1 MNICILV
8 TTRTMLLT
16 CWLDMRGL
24 QPSERALIQTPGA
37 TCYND
42 LYKACVSA
50 KKAELDLA
58 NKSGT
63 KDPFL
68 EPSTFYRTFR
78 DAHYHSDYTHAGSR
92 LASNLHSY
100 FFDYLNV
107 KQPTLRFLRD
117 SSKYADMIDAA
128 NRAGGNAWL
137 FLLTVSEATIPYYR
151 MHDVAYDAMLEKYS
165 KTEVDFLRQ
174 YADFQ
179 DLVQKTYLWTIKPWE
194 PIKEK
199 RTFDLS
205 KYSQER
211 RVLLEQAI
219 ECINSLMHFNAWEFI
234 ASDGLMKEYPSVEN
248 ESKTKIVDNL
258 FTAMKSNDIFKN
270 SWVIQE
276 ITALAKLAVN

>member
-1 MNICILV
+1 
-8 TTRTMLLT
+8 MLLT
-16 CWLDMRGL
+16 RWLDMRGL
-24 QPSERALIQTPGA
+24 QPSERTLIETPDA

-42 LYKACVSA
+42 LYRACVSA
-50 KKAELDLA
+50 KKKELELA
-58 NKSGT
+58 NRGGMA
-63 KDPFL
+63 DPFL
-68 EPSTFYRTFR
+68 EPSTFYGSFK

-92 LASNLHSY
+92 LASSLHCY

-117 SSKYADMIDAA
+117 STKYSDMIDAA

-165 KTEVDFLRQ
+165 KTENEFLKQ

-179 DLVQKTYLWTIKPWE
+179 NLVQKNYLWTIKPWE
-194 PIKEK
+194 PIQEK
-199 RTFDLS
+199 KVFDLS

-211 RVLLEQAI
+211 RALLEQAI
-219 ECINSLMHFNAWEFI
+219 ECINSLMHFSAWEFI

-248 ESKTKIVDNL
+248 GSKAHIVDNL
-258 FTAMKSNDIFKN
+258 FSAMKSNDIFKN